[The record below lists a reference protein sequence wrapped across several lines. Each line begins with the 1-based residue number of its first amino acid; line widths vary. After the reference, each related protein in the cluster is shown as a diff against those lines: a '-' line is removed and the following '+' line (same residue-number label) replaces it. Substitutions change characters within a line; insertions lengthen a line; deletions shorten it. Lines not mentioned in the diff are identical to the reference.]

1 MDLGVLAMEREEHLD
16 LLEIEMMN
24 LLWGSFRLS
33 FVWIHNFAV
42 VVVVVVVAAAAE
54 HIAADSNCCFHSHH
68 HISAAAAAAAAAAV
82 VVAVEGD
89 ILRNT
94 HRFRE
99 PTMLKRRPRQRRGMR
114 EQMI

>member
-33 FVWIHNFAV
+33 FVWIHNFAAVELLPV
-42 VVVVVVVAAAAE
+42 VVVVVAAAE

-68 HISAAAAAAAAAAV
+68 HISAAAAAV
-82 VVAVEGD
+82 VFAVEGD